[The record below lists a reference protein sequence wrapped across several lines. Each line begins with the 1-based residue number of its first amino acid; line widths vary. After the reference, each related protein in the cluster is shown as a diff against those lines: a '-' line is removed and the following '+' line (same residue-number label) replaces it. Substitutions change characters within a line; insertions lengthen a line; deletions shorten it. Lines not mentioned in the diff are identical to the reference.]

1 VRKFFCILAIA
12 MFASLPTLAFA
23 AGTIDGGTKQA
34 VNWVAIG
41 MFIAFV
47 GLTLGIT

>member
-1 VRKFFCILAIA
+1 MRKFSCVLATA

-34 VNWVAIG
+34 INWVAIG

-47 GLTLGIT
+47 SLTLA